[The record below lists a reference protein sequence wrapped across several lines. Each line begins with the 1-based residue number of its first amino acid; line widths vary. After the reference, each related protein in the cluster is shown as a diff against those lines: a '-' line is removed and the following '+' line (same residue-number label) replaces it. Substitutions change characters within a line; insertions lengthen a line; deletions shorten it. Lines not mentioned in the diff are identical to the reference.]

1 MSATFASTSKS
12 SAGRSTD
19 TLLTAIE
26 LGSLHCIANQN
37 NATAWARYC
46 TFDEQQVV
54 FCINTVQS
62 QVLSG
67 CFDVA
72 HTAWKLFTLED
83 AAWSGCATDRSRLT
97 VVFLRTVGS
106 K

>member
-1 MSATFASTSKS
+1 M
-12 SAGRSTD
+12 
-19 TLLTAIE
+19 

-54 FCINTVQS
+54 LCIDTVQS
-62 QVLSG
+62 EVLGG

-72 HTAWKLFTLED
+72 HTAWKLFALED
-83 AAWSGCATDRSRLT
+83 TTWGGCATDRAGFT
-97 VVFLRTVGS
+97 VVLFRTVGS